1 MGQRIV
7 RELGLEDGN
16 DTLGRWMAHR
26 IAELMEKSEQA
37 EDEGVREESRRECS
51 DLILRIWSRR
61 SGWPYGQPLA
71 KIASALKDLAAERSR
86 YIMRPKEPK
95 ERSWSGVLPLLEE
108 IHRSEQW
115 IYRDAALAS
124 IPPEDL
130 DEAKSWLEEHGEDM
144 PEEESGTLG
153 RVVEMAERTRSEF
166 FRLGNTS
173 TTPHFGTLAEEERTR
188 LVKEALEELDA
199 ERLRLR
205 ELASQER
212 ESEVTDENDELS
224 TE

>member
-7 RELGLEDGN
+7 HELDLEDSN
-16 DTLGRWMAHR
+16 DTLGRWIAHR
-26 IAELMEKSEQA
+26 IAELMERAEQA
-37 EDEGVREESRRECS
+37 EGESEREEARRECA
-51 DLILRIWSRR
+51 DLILRVWSRR

-86 YIMRPKEPK
+86 YSRRLQEPE
-95 ERSWSGVLPLLEE
+95 ERSWAGVLPLLEE

-124 IPPEDL
+124 IPVEDL
-130 DEAKSWLEEHGEDM
+130 EEAKSWLEEQGEHM
-144 PEEESGTLG
+144 PEEEADTLG

-166 FRLGNTS
+166 FSLGNTS
-173 TTPHFGTLAEEERTR
+173 APHFGTLSEEERTQ
-188 LVKEALEELDA
+188 LVKEALDELYA
-199 ERLRLR
+199 ERLRLW
-205 ELASQER
+205 ELVSPEG
-212 ESEVTDENDELS
+212 ESEVTDESDELS